1 MLGPTAFSARRR
13 RSSYAGLTTVH
24 ELDSPAHSAAPTPDG
39 SPMKADLARRAK
51 EAPSLLLEST
61 FAVEEDE
68 LAEVEG
74 LVDVSFSEVN
84 ACEKVFGRAAG
95 FEKEKEKEKGS
106 PAKMRAVLQ
115 DKENIIPL

>member
-24 ELDSPAHSAAPTPDG
+24 ELDSPAHSTAPTPDG
-39 SPMKADLARRAK
+39 SPMKTDLARRAK

-84 ACEKVFGRAAG
+84 ACEKLFGKTG
-95 FEKEKEKEKGS
+95 FEKEKGS

>member
-1 MLGPTAFSARRR
+1 
-13 RSSYAGLTTVH
+13 
-24 ELDSPAHSAAPTPDG
+24 
-39 SPMKADLARRAK
+39 MKADLARRAK

-84 ACEKVFGRAAG
+84 ACEKVFGRTAG
-95 FEKEKEKEKGS
+95 FEKEKEKGS

>member
-1 MLGPTAFSARRR
+1 
-13 RSSYAGLTTVH
+13 
-24 ELDSPAHSAAPTPDG
+24 
-39 SPMKADLARRAK
+39 MKADLARRAK

-95 FEKEKEKEKGS
+95 FEKEKEKGS